1 MPFRHPND
9 SDHDKTAV
17 VHNERYCKTR
27 SVIPSLSDFFFI
39 PCSMQICVE
48 GQHTAA
54 NQFGTPL
61 GAFNVKQYSTILS
74 RILHESFMHQDN
86 QIWKVIIVINY
97 GTSLIIL
104 S

>member
-1 MPFRHPND
+1 MSAIVKLEVFFLQFRN
-9 SDHDKTAV
+9 
-17 VHNERYCKTR
+17 
-27 SVIPSLSDFFFI
+27 FFI
-39 PCSMQICVE
+39 WVE
-48 GQHTAA
+48 GEHTAA
-54 NQFGTPL
+54 NQFGIPL

-74 RILHESFMHQDN
+74 WIFHESFTHQDN

>member
-1 MPFRHPND
+1 MSGRRG
-9 SDHDKTAV
+9 SRCTK
-17 VHNERYCKTR
+17 
-27 SVIPSLSDFFFI
+27 FFYFQELLYFI
-39 PCSMQICVE
+39 QPVRTSFVSQV
-48 GQHTAA
+48 QPTAA
-54 NQFGTPL
+54 NQFGILL

-104 S
+104 L